1 MLLTIDL
8 GIMKLF
14 YTPLQNKEKKMNFD
28 QYLNALPAKI
38 NSELEA
44 ARLLSSLPLLRQ
56 ITSELKPDT
65 IICCDI
71 KELNAALEFYKGQ
84 EHRIRA
90 FHVLGLKEEI
100 KNKNAKIIPFTTFTK
115 EDNIHCFFLPDL
127 RPACTA
133 YRNLSIALSKLN
145 IQEYTIEAKS
155 ASKFYRRN
163 SFIFINNMLQTAIDN
178 YNVLEDNLSRYTY
191 LAVWKS
197 RHVCNPG
204 YIPMAEYDQYWHP
217 LVCAKENDIICEG
230 GPCDGRTTV
239 EFTQKLNHSCQ
250 IVTFEPDPQY
260 YKNTAANCG
269 AYPNIEIVAKGLYD
283 FTGTLYINTDNYVK
297 VVKQKIKEEDFECPV
312 TSIDDYFLNT
322 KYDRVDF
329 IKMDIEGA
337 ELNALMG
344 AKQILRRD
352 KPNLAICIYHNRI
365 DFITIPEFL
374 RKLDLGYKLYAGHHR
389 PWYAETVVYATAR

>member
-1 MLLTIDL
+1 MS
-8 GIMKLF
+8 
-14 YTPLQNKEKKMNFD
+14 NFETT
-28 QYLNALPAKI
+28 LNALPEKI
-38 NSELEA
+38 NSEREA
-44 ARLLSSLPLLRQ
+44 ANLLCSLPLLRKMAF
-56 ITSELKPDT
+56 ELKPDT
-65 IICCDI
+65 IIFCAYE
-71 KELNAALEFYKGQ
+71 ELNAALEFYKGQ
-84 EHRIRA
+84 EHCIRA

-100 KNKNAKIIPFTTFTK
+100 KNKNVKIVPFTTFTK
-115 EDNIHCFFLPDL
+115 EDTIHCFFLPDL
-127 RPACTA
+127 RPGSTA

-155 ASKFYRRN
+155 ASQFYRRN

-204 YIPMAEYDQYWHP
+204 YIPMACYDQYWHP
-217 LVCAKENDIICEG
+217 LASAKENDLVCEG
-230 GPCDGRTTV
+230 GPANGITTID
-239 EFTQKLNHSCQ
+239 FCKKLRNKCN
-250 IVTFEPDPQY
+250 IIAFEPDPVY
-260 YKNTAANCG
+260 YTKAAATCKDCQ
-269 AYPNIEIVAKGLYD
+269 NIQLIPKGLYD

-312 TSIDDYFLNT
+312 TSIDDYFLNSH
-322 KYDRVDF
+322 YPQVDF

-344 AKQILRRD
+344 AKQILLRD
-352 KPNLAICIYHNRI
+352 KPNLAICIYHNCI

-374 RKLDLGYKLYAGHHR
+374 RKLDLGYKFYAGHHR
-389 PWYAETVVYATAR
+389 PWYAETVIYATAR